1 MCLNVLVLPYT
12 QKVVISINFQHGLF
26 IILVPMP
33 PNHEANRNMMS
44 SMKKQPMRPVVT
56 GSAVSQFQGHHNVS
70 SVSGGSS
77 TQGTGQHDYIRSEQN
92 ITPAAGRKPGVPDAH
107 ITNRYVQIKSK
118 CLGSHGGG
126 VS

>member
-1 MCLNVLVLPYT
+1 
-12 QKVVISINFQHGLF
+12 
-26 IILVPMP
+26 MP

-70 SVSGGSS
+70 SMSGGNS

-92 ITPAAGRKPGVPDAH
+92 ITPAAGRKHGVPDAH
-107 ITNRYVQIKSK
+107 ITNRYV
-118 CLGSHGGG
+118 
-126 VS
+126 